1 MKKLFR
7 LLLLPALAV
16 GLITSCSTDHQN
28 DLGYGKDHKLNAQF
42 TAGIASSRVTGNN
55 WDKEDVIGIYAVNSG
70 QELADDAIYKGNSKY
85 TTVSEA
91 GTGDFSPA
99 SDNDAII
106 FEKEGNKLD
115 FIAYYPYQA
124 TVTDYKLAIDVS
136 DQSKLSKIDYL
147 YSNNA
152 KGHNRENKEVPL
164 QFKHQLTQLV
174 LNITG
179 DSDLGDLAN
188 LKLAA
193 EGFIPTGSLNLKD
206 GVVTVEGTDAKILNL
221 TGTKTDAGVT
231 MRAIVLPGQN
241 MKNTSFVFDLN
252 GMKFKAWIPEDLVLE
267 SNARVT
273 YKVELST
280 DGSVLASPTGTIED
294 WTDVEGGE
302 VILEPET
309 ENDVIIID
317 DADKELSFDANA
329 AEKIVNVKAPESLAW
344 TASTAETWITLENA
358 EAIGTADLKIKLE
371 ANTGVARE
379 GVVKVAPK
387 ANSRTET
394 VIDTVVVI
402 VKQEGEVAVEGKVY
416 FEENFGTTG
425 NKDKVSSYTGWQNG
439 EGSGITFLDETGN
452 ADVRSLDK
460 VNSNVWFPANN
471 KSELQIQ
478 GINIADSKNLVLE
491 FKYLANAFSKGEVS
505 NLKALTVY
513 VNGVELDLPSVKLT
527 DNKFKTAVL
536 DLTKASIDSD
546 KLDLKFYLLDTKNQL
561 GFRIDDVVVKEK
573 DENTI
578 FTESENY
585 TEDIFSLNTESLAF
599 EASGGEKE
607 IEITTA
613 DGIVELKIE
622 TSAEWLSFDAIT
634 EITQLIKYGDTKLSV
649 VAQSNSGE
657 ERIAVVKVVSTD
669 PALTKEI
676 KVTQPGGGASIET
689 FYSETFGDEDPK
701 KVAIDQYTGYD
712 DKKAQYSAEGEKINV
727 RKTSSLDN
735 HVWIPAAVDGG
746 GLIIEGIDTSGGK
759 NLTFSLDYTYNGNI
773 TAEEDAIKILID
785 GVEIEYQRVDVSSTN
800 YNTYIIENI
809 PSKTNLKIE
818 IRKNVSEQGYRID
831 NLLIQGEK

>member
-7 LLLLPALAV
+7 LLLVPVLAV

-70 QELADDAIYKGNSKY
+70 QELAADAIYKGNSKY
-85 TTVSEA
+85 TTVSES

-179 DSDLGDLAN
+179 DSDLGDLAT

-193 EGFIPTGSLNLKD
+193 EGFVPTGSLNLKD
-206 GVVTVEGTDAKILNL
+206 GVVTVEGTDAKVLNL
-221 TGTKTDAGVT
+221 TATKTDTGVT

-302 VILEPET
+302 VILEPEGET
-309 ENDVIIID
+309 PSEEGITVDN
-317 DADKELSFDANA
+317 ADKNLSFEA
-329 AEKIVNVKAPESLAW
+329 AAAAKTINVKAPATLAW

-358 EAIGTADLKIKLE
+358 AATGNGELTIKLE
-371 ANTGVARE
+371 ANTGAARE
-379 GVVKVAPK
+379 GSVTIAPK
-387 ANSRTET
+387 TGTRTA
-394 VIDTVVVI
+394 VVI
-402 VKQEGEVAVEGKVY
+402 SVKQAAGEVVEEKNLLFPGSDFEDWDAFLGSLNSYGLSTKGGYAVQSETGGFNGSSALHLNGKPTRNDYTFTALVTEGVTIEGKSKISFYLKGKSAKSLSLNVY
-416 FEENFGTTG
+416 INDVPNPKMGTDYMCYNLGTC
-425 NKDKVSSYTGWQNG
+425 SSSVVLQPTKSNSYNG
-439 EGSGITFLDETGN
+439 EVDT
-452 ADVRSLDK
+452 
-460 VNSNVWFPANN
+460 
-471 KSELQIQ
+471 Q
-478 GINIADSKNLVLE
+478 G
-491 FKYLANAFSKGEVS
+491 
-505 NLKALTVY
+505 
-513 VNGVELDLPSVKLT
+513 
-527 DNKFKTAVL
+527 
-536 DLTKASIDSD
+536 
-546 KLDLKFYLLDTKNQL
+546 
-561 GFRIDDVVVKEK
+561 
-573 DENTI
+573 
-578 FTESENY
+578 
-585 TEDIFSLNTESLAF
+585 
-599 EASGGEKE
+599 
-607 IEITTA
+607 
-613 DGIVELKIE
+613 
-622 TSAEWLSFDAIT
+622 EW
-634 EITQLIKYGDTKLSV
+634 
-649 VAQSNSGE
+649 
-657 ERIAVVKVVSTD
+657 
-669 PALTKEI
+669 I
-676 KVTQPGGGASIET
+676 KVTLDI
-689 FYSETFGDEDPK
+689 
-701 KVAIDQYTGYD
+701 
-712 DKKAQYSAEGEKINV
+712 
-727 RKTSSLDN
+727 SSLKPNSKPGQDLFALKVGKDAN
-735 HVWIPAAVDGG
+735 YDLLVDE
-746 GLIIEGIDTSGGK
+746 ITIE
-759 NLTFSLDYTYNGNI
+759 
-773 TAEEDAIKILID
+773 
-785 GVEIEYQRVDVSSTN
+785 
-800 YNTYIIENI
+800 
-809 PSKTNLKIE
+809 
-818 IRKNVSEQGYRID
+818 
-831 NLLIQGEK
+831 

>member
-7 LLLLPALAV
+7 LLLVPVLAV

-70 QELADDAIYKGNSKY
+70 QELAADAIYKGNSKY
-85 TTVSEA
+85 TTVSES

-179 DSDLGDLAN
+179 DSDLGDLAT

-206 GVVTVEGTDAKILNL
+206 GIVTVEGTDAKVLNL
-221 TGTKTDAGVT
+221 TATKADAGVT

-273 YKVELST
+273 YEVELST

-344 TASTAETWITLENA
+344 TASTAETWIT
-358 EAIGTADLKIKLE
+358 
-371 ANTGVARE
+371 
-379 GVVKVAPK
+379 
-387 ANSRTET
+387 
-394 VIDTVVVI
+394 
-402 VKQEGEVAVEGKVY
+402 
-416 FEENFGTTG
+416 
-425 NKDKVSSYTGWQNG
+425 
-439 EGSGITFLDETGN
+439 
-452 ADVRSLDK
+452 
-460 VNSNVWFPANN
+460 
-471 KSELQIQ
+471 
-478 GINIADSKNLVLE
+478 
-491 FKYLANAFSKGEVS
+491 
-505 NLKALTVY
+505 
-513 VNGVELDLPSVKLT
+513 
-527 DNKFKTAVL
+527 
-536 DLTKASIDSD
+536 
-546 KLDLKFYLLDTKNQL
+546 
-561 GFRIDDVVVKEK
+561 
-573 DENTI
+573 
-578 FTESENY
+578 
-585 TEDIFSLNTESLAF
+585 
-599 EASGGEKE
+599 
-607 IEITTA
+607 
-613 DGIVELKIE
+613 
-622 TSAEWLSFDAIT
+622 
-634 EITQLIKYGDTKLSV
+634 
-649 VAQSNSGE
+649 
-657 ERIAVVKVVSTD
+657 
-669 PALTKEI
+669 
-676 KVTQPGGGASIET
+676 
-689 FYSETFGDEDPK
+689 
-701 KVAIDQYTGYD
+701 
-712 DKKAQYSAEGEKINV
+712 
-727 RKTSSLDN
+727 
-735 HVWIPAAVDGG
+735 
-746 GLIIEGIDTSGGK
+746 
-759 NLTFSLDYTYNGNI
+759 
-773 TAEEDAIKILID
+773 
-785 GVEIEYQRVDVSSTN
+785 
-800 YNTYIIENI
+800 
-809 PSKTNLKIE
+809 
-818 IRKNVSEQGYRID
+818 
-831 NLLIQGEK
+831 

>member
-7 LLLLPALAV
+7 LLLVPVLAV

-70 QELADDAIYKGNSKY
+70 QELAADAIYKGNSKY
-85 TTVSEA
+85 TTVSESA
-91 GTGDFSPA
+91 TGDFSPA
-99 SDNDAII
+99 TDNDII
-106 FEKEGNKLD
+106 VFSKEGDKLD

-152 KGHNRENKEVPL
+152 KEHNRENKEVPL

-206 GVVTVEGTDAKILNL
+206 GVVTVEGTDAKVLNL
-221 TGTKTDAGVT
+221 TATKADAGVT

-358 EAIGTADLKIKLE
+358 EATGNGELTIKLE
-371 ANTGVARE
+371 ANTGAARE
-379 GVVKVAPK
+379 GSVTIAPK
-387 ANSRTET
+387 TGTRTA
-394 VIDTVVVI
+394 VVI
-402 VKQEGEVAVEGKVY
+402 SVKQAAGEVVEEKNLLFPGSDFEDWDAFLGSIMNGKPV
-416 FEENFGTTG
+416 FGEQA
-425 NKDKVSSYTGWQNG
+425 KG
-439 EGSGITFLDETGN
+439 EG
-452 ADVRSLDK
+452 
-460 VNSNVWFPANN
+460 VNGSTAFALRGTVGKNN
-471 KSELQIQ
+471 GYSFTAL
-478 GINIADSKNLVLE
+478 ADSKTPKEASAITFMVKGTTSTKSLSLNVYDNAGAETYFNLGDVG
-491 FKYLANAFSKGEVS
+491 S
-505 NLKALTVY
+505 T
-513 VNGVELDLPSVKLT
+513 
-527 DNKFKTAVL
+527 
-536 DLTKASIDSD
+536 DLTIESSSQNGYDGDIDTQGEWVKITLNVD
-546 KLDLKFYLLDTKNQL
+546 GLKLNTNPGEKLFAVKVGKTGVYDLL
-561 GFRIDDVVVKEK
+561 IDDI
-573 DENTI
+573 TI
-578 FTESENY
+578 E
-585 TEDIFSLNTESLAF
+585 
-599 EASGGEKE
+599 
-607 IEITTA
+607 
-613 DGIVELKIE
+613 
-622 TSAEWLSFDAIT
+622 
-634 EITQLIKYGDTKLSV
+634 
-649 VAQSNSGE
+649 
-657 ERIAVVKVVSTD
+657 
-669 PALTKEI
+669 
-676 KVTQPGGGASIET
+676 
-689 FYSETFGDEDPK
+689 
-701 KVAIDQYTGYD
+701 
-712 DKKAQYSAEGEKINV
+712 
-727 RKTSSLDN
+727 
-735 HVWIPAAVDGG
+735 
-746 GLIIEGIDTSGGK
+746 
-759 NLTFSLDYTYNGNI
+759 
-773 TAEEDAIKILID
+773 
-785 GVEIEYQRVDVSSTN
+785 
-800 YNTYIIENI
+800 
-809 PSKTNLKIE
+809 
-818 IRKNVSEQGYRID
+818 
-831 NLLIQGEK
+831 

>member
-7 LLLLPALAV
+7 LLLVPVLAV

-70 QELADDAIYKGNSKY
+70 QELAADAIYKGNSKY
-85 TTVSEA
+85 TTVSES

-193 EGFIPTGSLNLKD
+193 EGFIPAGSLNLKD
-206 GVVTVEGTDAKILNL
+206 GVVTVEGTDAKVLNL
-221 TGTKTDAGVT
+221 TATKADAGVT

-273 YKVELST
+273 YEVELST

-358 EAIGTADLKIKLE
+358 AATGSGELTIKLE
-371 ANTGVARE
+371 ANTGAARE
-379 GVVKVAPK
+379 GSVTIAPK
-387 ANSRTET
+387 TGTRTA
-394 VIDTVVVI
+394 VVI
-402 VKQEGEVAVEGKVY
+402 SVKQAAGEVVEEKNLLFPGSDFEDWDAFLGSIMNGKPV
-416 FEENFGTTG
+416 FGEQA
-425 NKDKVSSYTGWQNG
+425 KG
-439 EGSGITFLDETGN
+439 EG
-452 ADVRSLDK
+452 
-460 VNSNVWFPANN
+460 VNGSTAFALRGTVGKNN
-471 KSELQIQ
+471 GYSFTAF
-478 GINIADSKNLVLE
+478 ADSKTPKEASAITFMVKGTTSTKSLSLNVHDNAGVLTYFNLGDVG
-491 FKYLANAFSKGEVS
+491 S
-505 NLKALTVY
+505 T
-513 VNGVELDLPSVKLT
+513 
-527 DNKFKTAVL
+527 
-536 DLTKASIDSD
+536 DLTIESSSQNDYDGDIDTQGEWVKITLNVD
-546 KLDLKFYLLDTKNQL
+546 GLKLNTNPGEKLFAVKVGKTGVYDLL
-561 GFRIDDVVVKEK
+561 IDDI
-573 DENTI
+573 T
-578 FTESENY
+578 
-585 TEDIFSLNTESLAF
+585 F
-599 EASGGEKE
+599 E
-607 IEITTA
+607 
-613 DGIVELKIE
+613 
-622 TSAEWLSFDAIT
+622 
-634 EITQLIKYGDTKLSV
+634 
-649 VAQSNSGE
+649 
-657 ERIAVVKVVSTD
+657 
-669 PALTKEI
+669 
-676 KVTQPGGGASIET
+676 
-689 FYSETFGDEDPK
+689 
-701 KVAIDQYTGYD
+701 
-712 DKKAQYSAEGEKINV
+712 
-727 RKTSSLDN
+727 
-735 HVWIPAAVDGG
+735 
-746 GLIIEGIDTSGGK
+746 
-759 NLTFSLDYTYNGNI
+759 
-773 TAEEDAIKILID
+773 
-785 GVEIEYQRVDVSSTN
+785 
-800 YNTYIIENI
+800 
-809 PSKTNLKIE
+809 
-818 IRKNVSEQGYRID
+818 
-831 NLLIQGEK
+831 

>member
-7 LLLLPALAV
+7 LLLVPVLAV

-42 TAGIASSRVTGNN
+42 TAGIASSRVTGNS

-179 DSDLGDLAN
+179 DSDLGDLAT

-193 EGFIPTGSLNLKD
+193 EGFVPTGSLNLKD
-206 GVVTVEGTDAKILNL
+206 GVVTVEGTDAKVLNL
-221 TGTKTDAGVT
+221 TATKADAGVT

-302 VILEPET
+302 VILEPEGETPT
-309 ENDVIIID
+309 EEGITVDN
-317 DADKELSFDANA
+317 ADKNLSFEA
-329 AEKIVNVKAPESLAW
+329 AAASKTINVKAPATLAW

-358 EAIGTADLKIKLE
+358 AVTGNGELTIKLK
-371 ANTGVARE
+371 ANTGATRE
-379 GVVKVAPK
+379 GTVTIVPK
-387 ANSRTET
+387 TGTRTA
-394 VIDTVVVI
+394 VVI
-402 VKQEGEVAVEGKVY
+402 NVKQAAGEVVEEKNLLFSGSDFEDWDAFLGSLNSFGFSTNEGYAVQSETGGLNGSSALHLNGKPSKNDYTFTALVTEGVTIEGKSKISFYLKGKSATKSLSLNVY
-416 FEENFGTTG
+416 INDVPNPKMGTDYMCYNLGTCS
-425 NKDKVSSYTGWQNG
+425 NSVVLEPTKKNDYNG
-439 EGSGITFLDETGN
+439 EVDT
-452 ADVRSLDK
+452 
-460 VNSNVWFPANN
+460 
-471 KSELQIQ
+471 Q
-478 GINIADSKNLVLE
+478 G
-491 FKYLANAFSKGEVS
+491 
-505 NLKALTVY
+505 
-513 VNGVELDLPSVKLT
+513 
-527 DNKFKTAVL
+527 
-536 DLTKASIDSD
+536 
-546 KLDLKFYLLDTKNQL
+546 
-561 GFRIDDVVVKEK
+561 
-573 DENTI
+573 
-578 FTESENY
+578 
-585 TEDIFSLNTESLAF
+585 
-599 EASGGEKE
+599 
-607 IEITTA
+607 
-613 DGIVELKIE
+613 
-622 TSAEWLSFDAIT
+622 EW
-634 EITQLIKYGDTKLSV
+634 
-649 VAQSNSGE
+649 
-657 ERIAVVKVVSTD
+657 
-669 PALTKEI
+669 I
-676 KVTQPGGGASIET
+676 KVTLDI
-689 FYSETFGDEDPK
+689 
-701 KVAIDQYTGYD
+701 
-712 DKKAQYSAEGEKINV
+712 
-727 RKTSSLDN
+727 SSLKPNSELGQDLFALK
-735 HVWIPAAVDGG
+735 V
-746 GLIIEGIDTSGGK
+746 GK
-759 NLTFSLDYTYNGNI
+759 TGVYDL
-773 TAEEDAIKILID
+773 LID
-785 GVEIEYQRVDVSSTN
+785 DITIE
-800 YNTYIIENI
+800 
-809 PSKTNLKIE
+809 
-818 IRKNVSEQGYRID
+818 
-831 NLLIQGEK
+831 

>member
-7 LLLLPALAV
+7 LLLVPVLAV

-70 QELADDAIYKGNSKY
+70 QELAADAIYKGNSKY
-85 TTVSEA
+85 TTVSES

-179 DSDLGDLAN
+179 DSDLGDLAT

-193 EGFIPTGSLNLKD
+193 EGFVPTGSLNLKD
-206 GVVTVEGTDAKILNL
+206 GIVTVEGADAKVLNL
-221 TGTKTDAGVT
+221 TATKADAGVT

-302 VILEPET
+302 VILEPEGET
-309 ENDVIIID
+309 PSEEGITVD

-358 EAIGTADLKIKLE
+358 EATGNGELTIKLE
-371 ANTGVARE
+371 ANTGAARE
-379 GVVKVAPK
+379 GSVTIAPK
-387 ANSRTET
+387 TGTRTA
-394 VIDTVVVI
+394 VVI
-402 VKQEGEVAVEGKVY
+402 SVKQAAGEVVEEKNLLFPGSDFEDWDAFLESLNSYGLSHAVQ
-416 FEENFGTTG
+416 
-425 NKDKVSSYTGWQNG
+425 S
-439 EGSGITFLDETGN
+439 ETGGFN
-452 ADVRSLDK
+452 GS
-460 VNSNVWFPANN
+460 S
-471 KSELQIQ
+471 
-478 GINIADSKNLVLE
+478 
-491 FKYLANAFSKGEVS
+491 
-505 NLKALTVY
+505 ALHL
-513 VNGVELDLPSVKLT
+513 NGKP
-527 DNKFKTAVL
+527 
-536 DLTKASIDSD
+536 TK
-546 KLDLKFYLLDTKNQL
+546 
-561 GFRIDDVVVKEK
+561 
-573 DENTI
+573 
-578 FTESENY
+578 
-585 TEDIFSLNTESLAF
+585 
-599 EASGGEKE
+599 
-607 IEITTA
+607 
-613 DGIVELKIE
+613 
-622 TSAEWLSFDAIT
+622 
-634 EITQLIKYGDTKLSV
+634 
-649 VAQSNSGE
+649 
-657 ERIAVVKVVSTD
+657 
-669 PALTKEI
+669 
-676 KVTQPGGGASIET
+676 
-689 FYSETFGDEDPK
+689 
-701 KVAIDQYTGYD
+701 
-712 DKKAQYSAEGEKINV
+712 
-727 RKTSSLDN
+727 
-735 HVWIPAAVDGG
+735 
-746 GLIIEGIDTSGGK
+746 
-759 NLTFSLDYTYNGNI
+759 
-773 TAEEDAIKILID
+773 
-785 GVEIEYQRVDVSSTN
+785 
-800 YNTYIIENI
+800 NTYIFTALVTEGVTIEGK
-809 PSKTNLKIE
+809 SKISFMVKGTTSTKSLSLNVYDNAGAETYFNLGDVGSTDLTIE
-818 IRKNVSEQGYRID
+818 SFSRNDYDGDID
-831 NLLIQGEK
+831 TQGEWVKITLNVDGLKLNTNPGEKLFAVKVGEDADYDLLVDEITIE

>member
-7 LLLLPALAV
+7 LLLVPVLAV

-70 QELADDAIYKGNSKY
+70 QELAADAIYKGNSKY
-85 TTVSEA
+85 TTVSES

-179 DSDLGDLAN
+179 DSDLGDLAT

-193 EGFIPTGSLNLKD
+193 EGFVPTGSLNLKD
-206 GVVTVEGTDAKILNL
+206 GIVAVEGTDAKVLNL
-221 TGTKTDAGVT
+221 TATKADAGVT

-302 VILEPET
+302 VILEPEGET
-309 ENDVIIID
+309 PSEEGITVD

-358 EAIGTADLKIKLE
+358 EATGNGELTIKLE
-371 ANTGVARE
+371 ANTGAARE
-379 GVVKVAPK
+379 GSVTIAPK
-387 ANSRTET
+387 TGTRTA
-394 VIDTVVVI
+394 VVI
-402 VKQEGEVAVEGKVY
+402 SVKQAAGEVVEEKNLLFPGSDFEDWDAFLESLNSYGLSHAVQ
-416 FEENFGTTG
+416 
-425 NKDKVSSYTGWQNG
+425 S
-439 EGSGITFLDETGN
+439 ETGGFN
-452 ADVRSLDK
+452 GS
-460 VNSNVWFPANN
+460 S
-471 KSELQIQ
+471 
-478 GINIADSKNLVLE
+478 
-491 FKYLANAFSKGEVS
+491 
-505 NLKALTVY
+505 ALHL
-513 VNGVELDLPSVKLT
+513 NGKP
-527 DNKFKTAVL
+527 
-536 DLTKASIDSD
+536 TK
-546 KLDLKFYLLDTKNQL
+546 
-561 GFRIDDVVVKEK
+561 
-573 DENTI
+573 
-578 FTESENY
+578 
-585 TEDIFSLNTESLAF
+585 
-599 EASGGEKE
+599 
-607 IEITTA
+607 
-613 DGIVELKIE
+613 
-622 TSAEWLSFDAIT
+622 
-634 EITQLIKYGDTKLSV
+634 
-649 VAQSNSGE
+649 
-657 ERIAVVKVVSTD
+657 
-669 PALTKEI
+669 
-676 KVTQPGGGASIET
+676 
-689 FYSETFGDEDPK
+689 
-701 KVAIDQYTGYD
+701 
-712 DKKAQYSAEGEKINV
+712 
-727 RKTSSLDN
+727 
-735 HVWIPAAVDGG
+735 
-746 GLIIEGIDTSGGK
+746 
-759 NLTFSLDYTYNGNI
+759 
-773 TAEEDAIKILID
+773 
-785 GVEIEYQRVDVSSTN
+785 
-800 YNTYIIENI
+800 NTYIFTALVTEGVTIEGK
-809 PSKTNLKIE
+809 SKISFMVKGTTSTKSLSLNVYDNAGAETYFNLGDVGSTDLTIE
-818 IRKNVSEQGYRID
+818 SFSRNDYDGDID
-831 NLLIQGEK
+831 TQGEWVKITLNVDGLKLNTNPGEKLFAVKVGKTGVYDLLVDEITIE